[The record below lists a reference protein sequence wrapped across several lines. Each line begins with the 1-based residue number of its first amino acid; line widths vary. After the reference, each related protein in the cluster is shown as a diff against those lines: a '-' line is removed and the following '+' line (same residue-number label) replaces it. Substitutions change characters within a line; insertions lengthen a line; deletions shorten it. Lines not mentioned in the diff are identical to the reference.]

1 MGIPLQGTAGQK
13 ETVMRERFSGS
24 MTTFAIAGAAVSVVI
39 AVSITRASAQAP
51 VASATAPAPTLAT
64 PWGEPDLQGIWTD
77 ETDTPLQ
84 RSPKFANHEFF
95 TEAQRTEL
103 DQQRAAMLGRER
115 RAERG
120 TTADVAGAYNDV
132 FTPKKRTGART
143 SRIVD
148 PPNGRLPPQT
158 PEAQKAAAAEREFR
172 LILLQATET
181 CKNNAL
187 PCRGGKYDPT
197 PSTRFADPPP
207 RYNTATVNRYD
218 GPEDAS
224 LAVRCL
230 MVGGL
235 PELGPLGAVGDR
247 ISFRR
252 IVQTP
257 GGISMFYDVGQGQG
271 WQRNIAMDGS
281 PHLPASIRQ
290 WYGDSRGRWEG
301 NTLVID
307 VTNFSA
313 KTDFQGSRENLHVVE
328 RWTRT
333 SPTTLDYAVTVDD
346 PTVWVRPWTAKQ
358 EFTLQNNEE
367 NRIYAEPRCHEGNY
381 GLPGLLHG
389 HREEERAFA
398 QGQGVDPRT
407 ISTIAVNE
415 GEPDPLQ

>member
-1 MGIPLQGTAGQK
+1 
-13 ETVMRERFSGS
+13 MRERFSGP
-24 MTTFAIAGAAVSVVI
+24 TITAAIAGAAVSVVI
-39 AVSITRASAQAP
+39 SMSVTRAPAQAP
-51 VASATAPAPTLAT
+51 IASATVPAPVLTT

-84 RSPKFANHEFF
+84 RSPKFAHQEFF
-95 TEAQRTEL
+95 TEAQRAEL
-103 DQQRAAMLGRER
+103 DQQRSTMMGRER

-120 TTADVAGAYNDV
+120 TVADVAGAYNDV

-172 LILLQATET
+172 LVLLQATET

-197 PSTRFADPPP
+197 PSPRFAELPP

-257 GGISMFYDVGQGQG
+257 GGVSIFYDVGQGQG
-271 WQRNIAMDGS
+271 WQRNIVMDGS

-290 WYGDSRGRWEG
+290 WYGDSRGHWEG

-307 VTNFSA
+307 VTNFSP
-313 KTDFQGSRENLHVVE
+313 KTDFQGSRENLHLVE

-333 SPTTLDYAVTVDD
+333 GPTTLEYAVTVED

-358 EFTLQNNEE
+358 EFVLQNNEE
-367 NRIYAEPRCHEGNY
+367 NRIYSEPRCIEGNY

-389 HREEERAFA
+389 HRVQEHAFA
-398 QGQGVDPRT
+398 KGQGVDPRT
-407 ISTIAVNE
+407 ISTIAANE

>member
-1 MGIPLQGTAGQK
+1 
-13 ETVMRERFSGS
+13 MRGRFSS
-24 MTTFAIAGAAVSVVI
+24 STVTVAIAGAAVGVVI
-39 AVSITRASAQAP
+39 SASITRASAQATP
-51 VASATAPAPTLAT
+51 PALTT

-84 RSPKFANHEFF
+84 RSPKYATQEFF
-95 TEAQRTEL
+95 TDAERAEL
-103 DQQRAAMLGRER
+103 DRQRSSMQGRER

-120 TTADVAGAYNDV
+120 TVADVAGAYNDV
-132 FTPKKRTGART
+132 FTPKKRTGLRT

-148 PPNGRLPPQT
+148 PPNGRLPPPT
-158 PEAQKAAAAEREFR
+158 PEAQKSTAAEREFR
-172 LILLQATET
+172 VALLQATET
-181 CKNNAL
+181 CKNKES
-187 PCRGGKYDPT
+187 PCSGGKYDPT
-197 PSTRFADPPP
+197 PAPRFAEPAP
-207 RYNTATVNRYD
+207 RYNTATINRYH

-230 MVGGL
+230 MGGV
-235 PELGPLGAVGDR
+235 PEIGTLGAIADR

-271 WQRNIAMDGS
+271 WQRNIVMDGS
-281 PHLPASIRQ
+281 PHLPAGIRQ
-290 WYGDSRGRWEG
+290 WYGDSRGHWEG

-313 KTDFQGSRENLHVVE
+313 KTDFQGSREHLHVIE

-333 SPTTLDYAVTVDD
+333 GPDALEYAVTVED

-358 EFTLQNNEE
+358 DFIRQNDQE
-367 NRIYAEPRCHEGNY
+367 NRIYTEPRCIEGNY

-389 HREEERAFA
+389 HRIEDLAFA
-398 QGQGVDPRT
+398 EGRGVDPRT
-407 ISTIAVNE
+407 ISTISANE

>member
-1 MGIPLQGTAGQK
+1 
-13 ETVMRERFSGS
+13 MRERLSGS
-24 MTTFAIAGAAVSVVI
+24 MITLTITGAAVSVVI
-39 AVSITRASAQAP
+39 SLTVTPTSAQAP
-51 VASATAPAPTLAT
+51 VASAAAPAPMLTT

-84 RSPKFANHEFF
+84 RSPKYAHQEFF
-95 TEAQRTEL
+95 TEAQRAEL
-103 DQQRAAMLGRER
+103 DQQRSTMMGRER

-120 TTADVAGAYNDV
+120 TVADVAGAYNDV

-148 PPNGRLPPQT
+148 PPNGRLPPLT
-158 PEAQKAAAAEREFR
+158 PEAQKSAAAEREFR
-172 LILLQATET
+172 LVLLQATET
-181 CKNNAL
+181 CKNNQL

-197 PSTRFADPPP
+197 PSPRLADPAP
-207 RYNTATVNRYD
+207 RYNTATINRYD

-257 GGISMFYDVGQGQG
+257 GGISIFYDVGQGQG
-271 WQRNIAMDGS
+271 WQRNIVMDGS

-301 NTLVID
+301 NTLMID
-307 VTNFSA
+307 VTNFSP
-313 KTDFQGSRENLHVVE
+313 KTDYQGSRENLHLIE

-333 SPTTLDYAVTVDD
+333 GPTSLAYEVRVED
-346 PTVWVRPWTAKQ
+346 PTVWTRPWTVKQ
-358 EFTLQNNEE
+358 EFGKQS
-367 NRIYAEPRCHEGNY
+367 
-381 GLPGLLHG
+381 
-389 HREEERAFA
+389 
-398 QGQGVDPRT
+398 D
-407 ISTIAVNE
+407 
-415 GEPDPLQ
+415 